1 MKTDPCPQIQKP
13 EPSNLMDQLSEKQI
27 KEFQDAFA
35 LFDKDGEGTIS
46 AKEMAKVKRALGLHS
61 SRFYTEAELQDLI
74 NDYDMDGDG
83 QIGFEEF
90 LIMMEQKMKEK
101 NSEEDIR
108 DTFQVFDKDGNGLI
122 SAPELWQVMTIL
134 GKNFTNKE
142 IDEMILEVDID
153 GDGQVNFEE
162 FVAMMTSKWYIHL
175 CLMML
180 PAFLLCFLMS
190 LVYLMIYLHS
200 EFEICRGCLKIIFTD
215 KSPFYEHF

>member
-1 MKTDPCPQIQKP
+1 VSYKKKYSPFNTIDIGHKSLPIILGPYSNPKP
-13 EPSNLMDQLSEKQI
+13 RNMHQDYDDNSYSNYPITKMDQLTEKQI
-27 KEFQDAFA
+27 KAFQDAFA

-74 NDYDMDGDG
+74 NEFDTDGDG

-90 LIMMEQKMKEK
+90 LSMMEHKMKEK

-108 DTFQVFDKDGNGLI
+108 ETFQVFDKDGNGLI

-153 GDGQVNFEE
+153 GDGQVNYEE
-162 FVAMMTSKWYIHL
+162 FVAMMMSK
-175 CLMML
+175 
-180 PAFLLCFLMS
+180 
-190 LVYLMIYLHS
+190 
-200 EFEICRGCLKIIFTD
+200 
-215 KSPFYEHF
+215 

>member
-1 MKTDPCPQIQKP
+1 MWSTTKKDEGIVKSHPCPQIQKL
-13 EPSNLMDQLSEKQI
+13 ETSNMMDQLTEKQI

-74 NDYDMDGDG
+74 NDFDVDGDG

-153 GDGQVNFEE
+153 GDGQVNYEE
-162 FVAMMTSKWYIHL
+162 FVAMMMSK
-175 CLMML
+175 
-180 PAFLLCFLMS
+180 
-190 LVYLMIYLHS
+190 
-200 EFEICRGCLKIIFTD
+200 
-215 KSPFYEHF
+215 